1 MTLFFALLAQ
11 AAVPADTVVTIVA
24 RDTLSTVVDLA
35 VVVLVVALVVAVLA
49 VVGLILALRRG
60 VLKVKDLVARLEK
73 DPILRRGQNVAENVE
88 AISASLRKDVTR
100 LSSSVD
106 QLSERLDQASGRM
119 EERIEDF
126 NALLEVMQE
135 EAEEI
140 FVRTAS
146 RVRGVRAA
154 ADSLVGAE
162 PPRRMHAPP
171 PTDPSALPTDVRR
184 RPSLETG
191 DLEPDGV
198 DQGLSDPA
206 VPEFNPSS
214 RPGSR

>member
-1 MTLFFALLAQ
+1 MNLFFAFHAQ
-11 AAVPADTVVTIVA
+11 TTAVADTVVTIVA

-60 VLKVKDLVARLEK
+60 VLKVKDLIARLEK

-100 LSSSVD
+100 LSSSVE
-106 QLSERLDQASGRM
+106 QISERLDQASERM
-119 EERIEDF
+119 EERLEDF

-135 EAEEI
+135 EAEDI

-154 ADSLVGAE
+154 AGSLAGAE
-162 PPRRMHAPP
+162 EGAGGRRGKGTSPH
-171 PTDPSALPTDVRR
+171 LPTDVRR
-184 RPSLETG
+184 TPSLEG
-191 DLEPDGV
+191 GGLEPERGE
-198 DQGLSDPA
+198 QGLADP
-206 VPEFNPSS
+206 PIQELNPSS
-214 RPGSR
+214 RPGSP

>member
-1 MTLFFALLAQ
+1 MNLFFAFRAQ
-11 AAVPADTVVTIVA
+11 TAAVADTVVTIVA

-100 LSSSVD
+100 LSSSVE
-106 QLSERLDQASGRM
+106 QISERLDQASERM
-119 EERIEDF
+119 EERVEDF

-135 EAEEI
+135 EAEDI

-154 ADSLVGAE
+154 AGSLSGAE
-162 PPRRMHAPP
+162 ERAGVRRGKGASSH
-171 PTDPSALPTDVRR
+171 LPTDVRR
-184 RPSLETG
+184 TPSLEG
-191 DLEPDGV
+191 GGLEPESGE
-198 DQGLSDPA
+198 QGLADPA
-206 VPEFNPSS
+206 IPELNPSS
-214 RPGSR
+214 RPGSP

>member
-1 MTLFFALLAQ
+1 MNLLSAFRAQ
-11 AAVPADTVVTIVA
+11 MVATGDTVVTILA

-35 VVVLVVALVVAVLA
+35 VVLLVVALVVAVLA

-60 VLKVKDLVARLEK
+60 VLKVKDLAARLEK
-73 DPILRRGQNVAENVE
+73 DPIVRRGQNVAENVE
-88 AISASLRKDVTR
+88 AITASLRRDVTR

-119 EERIEDF
+119 EERVEDF

-135 EAEEI
+135 EAEDI

-154 ADSLVGAE
+154 AGSLAGGEARPGRRSPGGASASLPADVTRPPALHGSEVE
-162 PPRRMHAPP
+162 PER
-171 PTDPSALPTDVRR
+171 
-184 RPSLETG
+184 EEG
-191 DLEPDGV
+191 DLPG
-198 DQGLSDPA
+198 PA
-206 VPEFNPSS
+206 IPEFNPSS
-214 RPGSR
+214 GPGSP

>member
-1 MTLFFALLAQ
+1 MNLFFAFRAQ
-11 AAVPADTVVTIVA
+11 TAIMGDTVVTIVA

-35 VVVLVVALVVAVLA
+35 VVVLVVALVVAVMA

-100 LSSSVD
+100 LSASVE
-106 QLSERLDQASGRM
+106 QISERLDQASERM
-119 EERIEDF
+119 EERVEDF

-135 EAEEI
+135 EAEDI

-154 ADSLVGAE
+154 AGSLTGAE
-162 PPRRMHAPP
+162 EGHGRRRGTGAAP
-171 PTDPSALPTDVRR
+171 TRPTDVRR
-184 RPSLETG
+184 TPSLEG
-191 DLEPDGV
+191 GGLEPERDEK
-198 DQGLSDPA
+198 GLPDPA
-206 VPEFNPSS
+206 IPELNPSS
-214 RPGSR
+214 GPGSP

>member
-1 MTLFFALLAQ
+1 MNLLSSLRMQ
-11 AAVPADTVVTIVA
+11 MAAAGDTVVTIVA

-60 VLKVKDLVARLEK
+60 VLKVKDLIARLEK
-73 DPILRRGQNVAENVE
+73 DPIVRRGQNVAENVE
-88 AISASLRKDVTR
+88 AITASLRKDVAR

-106 QLSERLDQASGRM
+106 HLTDRLDQASGRM
-119 EERIEDF
+119 EERVEDF

-135 EAEEI
+135 EAEDI

-154 ADSLVGAE
+154 AGSLTGGE
-162 PPRRMHAPP
+162 ERRERRRVKGSAAAP
-171 PTDPSALPTDVRR
+171 ADVRR
-184 RPSLETG
+184 TPSLEVRG
-191 DLEPDGV
+191 LEPHPEDG
-198 DQGLSDPA
+198 GLSDPA
-206 VPEFNPSS
+206 IPEFNPSS
-214 RPGSR
+214 GPDSR